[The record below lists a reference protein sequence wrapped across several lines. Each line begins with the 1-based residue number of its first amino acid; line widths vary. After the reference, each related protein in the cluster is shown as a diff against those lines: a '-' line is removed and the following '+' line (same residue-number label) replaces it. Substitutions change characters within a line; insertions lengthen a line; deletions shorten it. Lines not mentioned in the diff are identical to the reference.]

1 MPRLVQMRAMYR
13 DDAAYLLRLEA
24 AVAKDDR
31 RTEAW
36 RNRAIDHLH
45 KAAIMFLEADSEI
58 LGSAAH
64 TDKGSKTGH
73 KVKIPRPVSTS

>member
-1 MPRLVQMRAMYR
+1 MYR

-36 RNRAIDHLH
+36 RNRAIGHLH

-58 LGSAAH
+58 LGSA
-64 TDKGSKTGH
+64 TRPDKAPKAGRKT
-73 KVKIPRPVSTS
+73 KASRPASAA

>member
-31 RTEAW
+31 RTEIW
-36 RNRAIDHLH
+36 RSKAIDHLH
-45 KAAIMFLEADSEI
+45 KAAIMFLEADSQI
-58 LGSAAH
+58 LEESDKSSSAARKAKRKLAAGA
-64 TDKGSKTGH
+64 T
-73 KVKIPRPVSTS
+73 